1 MSVTARLS
9 DGTVIT
15 GQVDW
20 WGGGRAC
27 IDGITYEQV
36 RFIEVT
42 R

>member
-9 DGTVIT
+9 DGTTIT
-15 GQVDW
+15 GQLDW
-20 WGGGRAC
+20 WTDGRAS